1 MMNENNLVK
10 RSETQKLDL
19 RRTLNSTNSEMREMI
34 YIRAKLKMELQN
46 GLEQPHVR
54 HVLWRWKIQYN

>member
-34 YIRAKLKMELQN
+34 YIRAKLKMEL
-46 GLEQPHVR
+46 
-54 HVLWRWKIQYN
+54 